1 MPFTGRSA
9 DHVWAIDY
17 FLAVWFVLAGLST
30 AWVAWDQFRHN
41 PEPAVM
47 KWGFHSGYG
56 PGDDAIRRS
65 ILTWLREEGG
75 IKGDG

>member
-47 KWGFHSGYG
+47 TWGVSF
-56 PGDDAIRRS
+56 
-65 ILTWLREEGG
+65 WLRAGRPC
-75 IKGDG
+75 DPAQHP